1 MTDPENTSQE
11 DIQEL
16 LDQQSIKG
24 LTYKISSDILR
35 FHREI
40 VDTFGE
46 LGEFSE
52 AEIEEHRPFLTCKT
66 STRTSFHAKI
76 TDFHSGKKFCMDCC
90 DMLKCKRCGIL
101 KPVVDGELMFCQ
113 SLKDDFFECYLCQ
126 GSTD

>member
-24 LTYKISSDILR
+24 LTYEISSDILR

-46 LGEFSE
+46 LGGLSE
-52 AEIEEHRPFLTCKT
+52 AEIDRGASPFP
-66 STRTSFHAKI
+66 H
-76 TDFHSGKKFCMDCC
+76 
-90 DMLKCKRCGIL
+90 
-101 KPVVDGELMFCQ
+101 V
-113 SLKDDFFECYLCQ
+113 
-126 GSTD
+126 